1 MKQLF
6 SRLISRMST
15 SGSQAM
21 ILVGVNGIFW
31 FAWAFGCYQ
40 AVYLQGVGFSASS
53 MGVINALSSVV
64 GIASVSF
71 WGMASDRIG
80 SLRKVLITVLAG
92 GALMYALIPLVPV
105 EYHGSHILLMCYI
118 PAVYFFRSSMS
129 PYAENILV
137 RNCNELRLNFG
148 VLRSTGSFLFTVG
161 SLIIAA
167 WLPSLG
173 VRNTFWVT
181 GLFMLIPMT
190 LTFFAREPAAKT
202 PAKKEGKGSMNLG
215 ELFRNKAYV
224 AFLGFGFIFYI
235 AVACEGNFLPY
246 YMSSIGV
253 DSQRYG
259 VILALRAGME
269 IPFLIL
275 MVRLRRKFSLRVLI
289 LGSALLMGIECLGLG
304 LIACSL
310 PTMMLFCVFFGLGN
324 GLFLGSSLN
333 YVYEL
338 APSHL
343 KASAQAFFT
352 SMASVAGIL
361 GNLLG
366 GTVFDAIGAKPF
378 YLMVSA
384 LFVLSA
390 GVFLLS
396 FRKQPQEQPGQN

>member
-1 MKQLF
+1 MKKLF
-6 SRLISRMST
+6 SRLNTNDR
-15 SGSQAM
+15 QA
-21 ILVGVNGIFW
+21 IVLVGVNGFFW

-53 MGVINALSSVV
+53 MGVVNALSSVV

-71 WGMASDRIG
+71 WGMASDRMG
-80 SLRKVLITVLAG
+80 SLRKVLITVLIG
-92 GALMYALIPLVPV
+92 GSLMYALIPLVPV
-105 EYHGSHILLMCYI
+105 EFRGSPVLLMCYI
-118 PAVYFFRSSMS
+118 PAVCFFRSSMS
-129 PYAENILV
+129 PYAENLLV

-148 VLRSTGSFLFTVG
+148 VLRSLGSFLFTIG

-181 GLFMLIPMT
+181 GLFMLIPIIMT
-190 LTFFAREPAAKT
+190 CFAREPAARV
-202 PAKKEGKGSMNLG
+202 PAKKGEKRSMNLG
-215 ELFRNKAYV
+215 ELFKNKAYM

-246 YMSSIGV
+246 YMASIGV
-253 DSQRYG
+253 DSKQYG
-259 VILALRAGME
+259 IILALRATME
-269 IPFLIL
+269 IPFLLFMI
-275 MVRLRRKFSLRVLI
+275 RLRRRFPLRVLI
-289 LGSALLMGIECLGLG
+289 LGSSLLMGIECIGLG
-304 LIACSL
+304 LLANSL
-310 PTMMLFCVFFGLGN
+310 PTMMLFCMFFGLGN
-324 GLFLGSSLN
+324 GLFIGSSLN

-352 SMASVAGIL
+352 SMSSVAGIL
-361 GNLLG
+361 GNLAG
-366 GTVFDAIGAKPF
+366 GAVFDAIGAKTF
-378 YLMVSA
+378 YLTVSA

-396 FRKQPQEQPGQN
+396 FKGKRENTEVPGQN

>member
-6 SRLISRMST
+6 SRLNA
-15 SGSQAM
+15 SGRQAM
-21 ILVGVNGIFW
+21 ILVGVNGFFW

-53 MGVINALSSVV
+53 MGIVNALSSVV

-92 GALMYALIPLVPV
+92 GSLMYALIPNIPV
-105 EYHGSHILLMCYI
+105 EFHGSSILLMCYI
-118 PAVYFFRSSMS
+118 PAVCFFRSSMS
-129 PYAENILV
+129 PYAENLLV
-137 RNCNELRLNFG
+137 RNCNELGLNFG
-148 VLRSTGSFLFTVG
+148 MLRGLGSFLFTIG

-173 VRNTFWVT
+173 VPNTFRVT
-181 GLFMLIPMT
+181 GLFMLIPITM
-190 LTFFAREPAAKT
+190 TFFAREPAAKT
-202 PAKKEGKGSMNLG
+202 ASKKGEKRSMNMG
-215 ELFRNKAYV
+215 ELFKNKAYV

-253 DSQRYG
+253 DSKQYG
-259 VILALRAGME
+259 IILALRATME
-269 IPFLIL
+269 IPFLL
-275 MVRLRRKFSLRVLI
+275 FMVRLRRKFPLRMLVL
-289 LGSALLMGIECLGLG
+289 GAALLMGIECLGLG
-304 LIACSL
+304 LLANSL
-310 PTMMLFCVFFGLGN
+310 PTMMLFCMFFGLGN
-324 GLFLGSSLN
+324 GLFIGSSLN

-338 APSHL
+338 APAHL

-352 SMASVAGIL
+352 SMSSVAGIL
-361 GNLLG
+361 GNLAG
-366 GTVFDAIGAKPF
+366 GAVFDAIGAKTF
-378 YLMVSA
+378 YLTVSL

-396 FRKQPQEQPGQN
+396 FRKKPEKERIGQD

>member
-6 SRLISRMST
+6 SRLNSHHR
-15 SGSQAM
+15 QAAV
-21 ILVGVNGIFW
+21 LVGVNGLFW

-53 MGVINALSSVV
+53 MGVVNALSSVV
-64 GIASVSF
+64 GIASVAF

-92 GALMYALIPLVPV
+92 GSLMYAMIPLVPV
-105 EYHGSHILLMCYI
+105 EFHGSTILLMCYI
-118 PAVYFFRSSMS
+118 PAVCFFRSSMS
-129 PYAENILV
+129 PYAENLLV
-137 RNCNELRLNFG
+137 RNCNELGLNFG
-148 VLRSTGSFLFTVG
+148 VLRGLGSLLFTIG

-173 VRNTFWVT
+173 VQNTFWVT
-181 GLFMLIPMT
+181 GLFMLIPIAMT
-190 LTFFAREPAAKT
+190 FLAREPAAKA
-202 PAKKEGKGSMNLG
+202 PSKKGGKGSMDLG
-215 ELFRNKAYV
+215 ELFKNKAYV

-253 DSQRYG
+253 DSKQYG
-259 VILALRAGME
+259 IILALRATME
-269 IPFLIL
+269 IPFLL
-275 MVRLRRKFSLRVLI
+275 FMVRLRRRFPLRMLVL
-289 LGSALLMGIECLGLG
+289 GAALLMGVECLGLG
-304 LIACSL
+304 LLANSL
-310 PTMMLFCVFFGLGN
+310 PTMMLFCMFFGLGN
-324 GLFLGSSLN
+324 GLFIGSSLN

-352 SMASVAGIL
+352 SMSSVAGIL
-361 GNLLG
+361 GNLIG
-366 GTVFDAIGAKPF
+366 GRVFDAIGAKTF
-378 YLMVSA
+378 YMAVSA
-384 LFVLSA
+384 LFILSA

-396 FRKQPQEQPGQN
+396 FRRKPEKGRA